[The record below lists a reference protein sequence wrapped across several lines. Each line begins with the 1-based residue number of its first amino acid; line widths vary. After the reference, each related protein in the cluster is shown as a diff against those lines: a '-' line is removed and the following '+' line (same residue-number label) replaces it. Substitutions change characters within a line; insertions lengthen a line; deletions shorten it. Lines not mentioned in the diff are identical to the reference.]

1 MNLIFS
7 AGSID
12 ECLEKASDTLKIN
25 KNDLKYKIIKEE
37 RKFFRKKIT
46 IEIQNKDLEDNNK
59 ENSLRQDTTNR
70 FGAQVKDGKII
81 VTPFDNDEIITIKG
95 CEGVRLILNGE
106 ETNIIEGAKIT
117 DNIEYVIEESQQ
129 AERTMEI
136 SVSKNK
142 MEAYLSIK
150 SVPQRIYKLEDCEP
164 RKNLVLK
171 RVLVEKKYAP
181 QYTPE
186 DIRNALKEKNVV
198 FGVLDDVLKRICD
211 SGEVICEVVAKGV
224 QAIDPTPE
232 SMDILFKDY
241 DQLKENIDTEVK
253 VDYRN
258 RFMLASVKTGEE
270 IARII
275 PSKPGKDG
283 KDVYGN
289 DVKHKE
295 ASRIKFKIGEGCK
308 YEDNKILA
316 TMEGKPSFRDNIFK
330 VHQVYE
336 VEDVD
341 LSTGNINFVS
351 DVRISKT
358 VYEGMEVVSGNTIFV
373 GKNVESAK
381 IAAASNIKIQGNII
395 NSTVVAG
402 DYSFKKKKY
411 LLNLNDAR
419 NMIRELHSAI
429 IQINSNSILE
439 GRKVGELIKLL
450 IENKY
455 KALISLC
462 EDIIGY
468 CSIQGVYDSPI
479 TSFINNKIKGFG
491 PLNIVCE
498 DELLDFIDIL
508 SEECDELESFESND
522 ADIDTEYIQASK
534 LEALGS
540 VFIHGKGQYN
550 SEITALK
557 NIEFL
562 QEKSVCR
569 GGVISAGK
577 EIKLKTVGSEAGVNT
592 ILKVP
597 KDGVITADIVY
608 SNTVFC
614 IGEKQIMLDVS
625 SKNVKA
631 YMDKMGDIEIDKLLL

>member
-1 MNLIFS
+1 
-7 AGSID
+7 
-12 ECLEKASDTLKIN
+12 
-25 KNDLKYKIIKEE
+25 
-37 RKFFRKKIT
+37 
-46 IEIQNKDLEDNNK
+46 
-59 ENSLRQDTTNR
+59 
-70 FGAQVKDGKII
+70 
-81 VTPFDNDEIITIKG
+81 
-95 CEGVRLILNGE
+95 
-106 ETNIIEGAKIT
+106 
-117 DNIEYVIEESQQ
+117 
-129 AERTMEI
+129 
-136 SVSKNK
+136 
-142 MEAYLSIK
+142 
-150 SVPQRIYKLEDCEP
+150 
-164 RKNLVLK
+164 
-171 RVLVEKKYAP
+171 
-181 QYTPE
+181 
-186 DIRNALKEKNVV
+186 
-198 FGVLDDVLKRICD
+198 
-211 SGEVICEVVAKGV
+211 
-224 QAIDPTPE
+224 
-232 SMDILFKDY
+232 
-241 DQLKENIDTEVK
+241 
-253 VDYRN
+253 
-258 RFMLASVKTGEE
+258 MLASVKTGEE

-308 YEDNKILA
+308 CEDNKILA

-381 IAAASNIKIQGNII
+381 ITAASNIKIQGNII

-411 LLNLNDAR
+411 LLNLNNAR

-429 IQINSNSILE
+429 IQINSNSILG

-455 KALISLC
+455 KDLISLC

-468 CSIQGVYDSPI
+468 CSIQGVYDSPL

-491 PLNIVCE
+491 PLNIMCE

-508 SEECDELESFESND
+508 SEECDELESFEAND
-522 ADIDTEYIQASK
+522 ADIDTEYVQASK

-569 GGVISAGK
+569 GGIISAGK